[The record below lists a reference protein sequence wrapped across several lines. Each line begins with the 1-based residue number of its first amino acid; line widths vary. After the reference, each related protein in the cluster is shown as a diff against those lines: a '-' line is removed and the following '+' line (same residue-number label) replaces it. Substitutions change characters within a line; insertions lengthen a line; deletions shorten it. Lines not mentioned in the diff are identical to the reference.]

1 MMINET
7 RILNEFIELVSVPC
21 PSKDEKAEADLL
33 VQKLQA
39 MGLEVKVDDAGRKI
53 GGTTGNVW
61 AFLPGNVEGAAGL
74 FFEAHMD
81 SVPPTTGTK
90 VVRRDGVLYSDGTTT
105 LGGDDKV
112 GIAAVLEAVR
122 AVQEQNIP
130 HGDIQLCFTIAEE
143 IGCLGVV
150 NLDPKDIRLISVI
163 AWISVVRPVSLR
175 TLRRGCSIFILQS
188 KVSRLMQVSSLKKVS
203 MPLCWRRK
211 L

>member
-21 PSKDEKAEADLL
+21 PRKDEKAKADLL

-61 AFLPGNVEGAAGL
+61 AFLPGNVGGAAGL

-112 GIAAVLEAVR
+112 GIAAGSSAGSAGAEYPAWRYPAVFYDCR
-122 AVQEQNIP
+122 R
-130 HGDIQLCFTIAEE
+130 D
-143 IGCLGVV
+143 
-150 NLDPKDIRLISVI
+150 RLFGS
-163 AWISVVRPVSLR
+163 
-175 TLRRGCSIFILQS
+175 GQS
-188 KVSRLMQVSSLKKVS
+188 
-203 MPLCWRRK
+203 
-211 L
+211 

>member
-90 VVRRDGVLYSDGTTT
+90 VVLRDGVLYSDGTTT
-105 LGGDDKV
+105 
-112 GIAAVLEAVR
+112 
-122 AVQEQNIP
+122 
-130 HGDIQLCFTIAEE
+130 
-143 IGCLGVV
+143 
-150 NLDPKDIRLISVI
+150 
-163 AWISVVRPVSLR
+163 
-175 TLRRGCSIFILQS
+175 
-188 KVSRLMQVSSLKKVS
+188 
-203 MPLCWRRK
+203 
-211 L
+211 

>member
-112 GIAAVLEAVR
+112 GIAAVLEAVGPCR
-122 AVQEQNIP
+122 SRISRMAISSCVLRLP
-130 HGDIQLCFTIAEE
+130 KRS
-143 IGCLGVV
+143 VV
-150 NLDPKDIRLISVI
+150 WEWSILTRRISGLISVI

-175 TLRRGCSIFILQS
+175 TLRRCVRYLFYSQ
-188 KVSRLMQVSSLKKVS
+188 R
-203 MPLCWRRK
+203 
-211 L
+211 

>member
-130 HGDIQLCFTIAEE
+130 HVFYDCRR
-143 IGCLGVV
+143 
-150 NLDPKDIRLISVI
+150 DRLSG
-163 AWISVVRPVSLR
+163 S
-175 TLRRGCSIFILQS
+175 GQS
-188 KVSRLMQVSSLKKVS
+188 
-203 MPLCWRRK
+203 
-211 L
+211 

>member
-61 AFLPGNVEGAAGL
+61 AFLPGNVGGAAGL

-105 LGGDDKV
+105 
-112 GIAAVLEAVR
+112 
-122 AVQEQNIP
+122 
-130 HGDIQLCFTIAEE
+130 
-143 IGCLGVV
+143 
-150 NLDPKDIRLISVI
+150 
-163 AWISVVRPVSLR
+163 
-175 TLRRGCSIFILQS
+175 
-188 KVSRLMQVSSLKKVS
+188 
-203 MPLCWRRK
+203 
-211 L
+211 